1 VKLVIQISSSGV
13 EHEVALR
20 QFAKVVSQLVS
31 EGHRITVVFS
41 RDNDIHKNKSALHE
55 CPHCAQKNH
64 LNGNGTEA
72 AVNGEMHDATL
83 PLLAER
89 ASAPVVAM
97 LSGVGAPAFGLCGA
111 DGHIIRIRKLTGD
124 AGQPWKAAVAA
135 VDPFWLDTIS
145 NSKGVPVIENAGL
158 GADQN
163 CYTLDPDQM
172 AGAFAIGWN
181 ADALI
186 FLTTAEELTNAD
198 GSVMRWLEAERL
210 VELTK
215 RSAIAQE
222 MLSKLQACRHAL
234 KHGVRRARVLP
245 VSQVDSLAMFYVS
258 RIECGTEVIEVPGK
272 TASA

>member
-1 VKLVIQISSSGV
+1 MKLVIQISSSGV
-13 EHEVALR
+13 EHEPALR

-31 EGHRITVVFS
+31 EGHRITIVFS
-41 RDNDIHKNKSALHE
+41 RGNAILKTKSALHE
-55 CPHCAQKNH
+55 CSYCTQKNH
-64 LNGNGTEA
+64 LNGNGTQA
-72 AVNGEMHDATL
+72 AVNREMHNATL

-89 ASAPVVAM
+89 ASAPLVAI
-97 LSGVGAPAFGLCGA
+97 LSGVGVAAFGLCGA
-111 DGHIIRIRKLTGD
+111 DGHILRVRKLNGH
-124 AGQPWKAAVAA
+124 AGQAWGAEVAA
-135 VDPFWLDTIS
+135 VDPFWLDIIS
-145 NSKGVPVIENAGL
+145 NSKGVPVVENAGL

-181 ADALI
+181 VDALI
-186 FLTTAEELTNAD
+186 FLTTAEGLTNAD
-198 GSVMRWLEAERL
+198 GSVVRWLEAERL
-210 VELTK
+210 MELTK

-245 VSQVDSLAMFYVS
+245 VSQVESLAMFYVS
-258 RIECGTEVIEVPGK
+258 RIECGTEVIEAAGK